1 MVLGVV
7 RKYDTTSTTS
17 QIGRFRECRQI
28 SWRDAGIAEND
39 AGNDG
44 VVVGEA
50 AEQMIVSG
58 TVLKNYSTE
67 VQYGV
72 KHYYVVLYRGY
83 QWLCEQATY
92 RISCHVEVEEP

>member
-1 MVLGVV
+1 MGPMKFL
-7 RKYDTTSTTS
+7 YLILSSMITH
-17 QIGRFRECRQI
+17 EH
-28 SWRDAGIAEND
+28 IAEND
-39 AGNDG
+39 AQNDR

-50 AEQMIVSG
+50 AERMIVSG
-58 TVLKNYSTE
+58 TVVQNYSTE

-72 KHYYVVLYRGY
+72 KHYYVVLYSGY

>member
-1 MVLGVV
+1 MGPIKILYVIL
-7 RKYDTTSTTS
+7 SS
-17 QIGRFRECRQI
+17 MIPHEH
-28 SWRDAGIAEND
+28 IAEND
-39 AGNDG
+39 ARNDG

-50 AEQMIVSG
+50 AERMIVSG

-72 KHYYVVLYRGY
+72 KHYYVVLYSGY

-92 RISCHVEVEEP
+92 RLSCHVKVEEP

>member
-1 MVLGVV
+1 MGPMKIL
-7 RKYDTTSTTS
+7 YLILSSMITH
-17 QIGRFRECRQI
+17 EH
-28 SWRDAGIAEND
+28 IAEND
-39 AGNDG
+39 AQNDR

-50 AEQMIVSG
+50 AERMIVSG
-58 TVLKNYSTE
+58 TVGKNYSTE

-72 KHYYVVLYRGY
+72 KHYYVVLYSGY

>member
-1 MVLGVV
+1 MGPMKILSVILSLMI
-7 RKYDTTSTTS
+7 TP
-17 QIGRFRECRQI
+17 EH
-28 SWRDAGIAEND
+28 IAEND
-39 AGNDG
+39 AQNDW

-50 AEQMIVSG
+50 AERMIVSG
-58 TVLKNYSTE
+58 TVVENYSTE

-72 KHYYVVLYRGY
+72 KHYYVVLYSGY